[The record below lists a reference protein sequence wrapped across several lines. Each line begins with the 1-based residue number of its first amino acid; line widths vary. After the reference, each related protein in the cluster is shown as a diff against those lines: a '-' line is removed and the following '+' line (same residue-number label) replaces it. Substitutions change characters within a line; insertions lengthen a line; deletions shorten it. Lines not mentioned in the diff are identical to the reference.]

1 MSFGSFYC
9 FLELSRR
16 FAMLFGRLLRCVPQ
30 QKRHPPSE
38 RTDAPSFGVA
48 VCFFVLS
55 AVNQIINPVISAE
68 AAAASATT
76 IRGQLKYASIT
87 ATAVPTAAVILLPV
101 E

>member
-1 MSFGSFYC
+1 
-9 FLELSRR
+9 
-16 FAMLFGRLLRCVPQ
+16 MLFGIFTQICGAFSVPLPVCAAAKTAPALGAQ
-30 QKRHPPSE
+30 MRRPLALPSV
-38 RTDAPSFGVA
+38 S
-48 VCFFVLS
+48 FVLS

-76 IRGQLKYASIT
+76 IRGHLKYASIT

>member
-1 MSFGSFYC
+1 MEVFVAFWNFHADLRC
-9 FLELSRR
+9 FLGASYGVCRSKNGTRLRSAQMRR
-16 FAMLFGRLLRCVPQ
+16 PLAL
-30 QKRHPPSE
+30 PSV
-38 RTDAPSFGVA
+38 S
-48 VCFFVLS
+48 FVLS

>member
-1 MSFGSFYC
+1 M
-9 FLELSRR
+9 L
-16 FAMLFGRLLRCVPQ
+16 LFGTFTQICGAFLDTSYGVCRSKNGTRLRSAQMRRPLAL
-30 QKRHPPSE
+30 PSV
-38 RTDAPSFGVA
+38 S
-48 VCFFVLS
+48 FVLS